1 MVLSIPRPAPKATS
15 PTQCLLLYILNIPVP
30 AAMVYPAMPYHI
42 ETSLYSCHKNSAP
55 MKATAVCPEGNELFA
70 DLSGL
75 STFAVYFMLFTD
87 AAAKQCR

>member
-1 MVLSIPRPAPKATS
+1 
-15 PTQCLLLYILNIPVP
+15 
-30 AAMVYPAMPYHI
+30 
-42 ETSLYSCHKNSAP
+42 

-87 AAAKQCR
+87 AAVNNADKPRIIVRSLKLFLPFIPAKFKAYTLAAGTY